1 MAQTSVT
8 GSRRCNLCSEHGG
21 FPVQQFCKFSRLLIY
36 GVFSVRVSVNNWVA
50 EFWAMMRESLSH
62 SYMGT
67 LCDVMEHNSIR

>member
-1 MAQTSVT
+1 M
-8 GSRRCNLCSEHGG
+8 
-21 FPVQQFCKFSRLLIY
+21 QQFCKFSRLLIY